1 MLSNPVILA
10 TQNQHKLAEITPLF
24 SEFGV
29 PYEPASIDKLEV
41 RSDDVEVVAREA
53 ARHAFGKLNRAV
65 VVDDTGLWIDAL
77 DGFPR
82 AYPAFVLQTI
92 GLEGI
97 LKLMEDKPVRNAVFV
112 TAVGF
117 ADEHGIKTFVG
128 RMEGAISTHSKGSG
142 GFGYDPIFIPS
153 DDTRTYAQ
161 LSMDEKVRISHR
173 TKAFRKFLTWFV
185 ENK

>member
-1 MLSNPVILA
+1 MPSDPVILA
-10 TQNQHKLAEITPLF
+10 TQNQHKLAELNPLF

-29 PYEPASIDKLEV
+29 PYETTPIDKMEV

-53 ARHAFGKLNRAV
+53 ARHAYSQLNRAV
-65 VVDDTGLWIDAL
+65 VVDDTGLWIDSL
-77 DGFPR
+77 GGFPR

-92 GLEGI
+92 GIEGI
-97 LKLMEDKPVRNAVFV
+97 LKLMEDEPVRTAVFV
-112 TAVGF
+112 TSVGF
-117 ADEHGIKTFVG
+117 ADEDDIKTFVG
-128 RMEGAISTHSKGSG
+128 RMDGTISTSPKGLG
-142 GFGYDPIFIPS
+142 GFGYDPIFIPT

>member
-1 MLSNPVILA
+1 MPSDPLILA
-10 TQNQHKLAEITPLF
+10 TQNQHKLAELRPLF

-29 PYEPASIDKLEV
+29 QFETTSIDKLEV

-53 ARHAFGKLNRAV
+53 AWHAFRQLDRAV
-65 VVDDTGLWIDAL
+65 VVDDTGLWIDSL

-82 AYPAFVLQTI
+82 AYPAFVLETI
-92 GLEGI
+92 GLQGI
-97 LKLMEDKPVRNAVFV
+97 LKLLEGEPVRTATFV

-117 ADEHGIKTFVG
+117 ADENDIKTFVG
-128 RMEGAISTHSKGSG
+128 RMEGTISINPKGSE
-142 GFGYDPIFIPS
+142 GFGYDPIFIPT

-173 TKAFRKFLTWFV
+173 SKAFRKFLTWFV